1 MTHILTTTSM
11 TTNVMTDFMKLWE
24 SLISEGDAGGAA
36 AGSDAGGGAV
46 AGGDVSSASG
56 ISSSDVLGDG
66 CNHCKDGYFC
76 DGCFHKP
83 CPMPFPFYRWS
94 APANGG
100 SKRKKTKKGKKKKYA
115 YEKGMKVITSYNDL
129 VEAEEQKSSSHVQ
142 YVYNIPISKV
152 QQIVDNSDVQNK
164 RFNINQFL
172 KYDGQDVECV
182 GAFRDFP
189 NDCLA
194 LAVLQYVVTSQDDCY
209 ICEIQSFQ
217 KGYGE
222 KLLQKILKQQQNVWL
237 MANATAE
244 STLLDFYRKP
254 VFQLSEL
261 VIENSIYD
269 GKSLH
274 IFFTKTLDEDTLR
287 RDLEKHFKRNS

>member
-1 MTHILTTTSM
+1 MTRILTTTSM
-11 TTNVMTDFMKLWE
+11 TVKSQLADFSKLWE
-24 SLISEGDAGGAA
+24 SLISEGEGGGAA
-36 AGSDAGGGAV
+36 AGGDVGGVA
-46 AGGDVSSASG
+46 AGGDASAGG

-100 SKRKKTKKGKKKKYA
+100 SKRKKTKKGKKKKRYA
-115 YEKGMKVITSYNDL
+115 YEKGMKFITSYNDL
-129 VEAEEQKSSSHVQ
+129 VEAEQNSSSGVQ
-142 YVYNIPISKV
+142 YVYNIPVSKV
-152 QQIVDNSDVQNK
+152 QQIVDCSDVQNK
-164 RFNINQFL
+164 RFNISQFL

-182 GAFRDFP
+182 GTFRYFP

-194 LAVLQYVVTSQDDCY
+194 FAVLQYGVTSQDDCY
-209 ICEIQSFQ
+209 ICEIQSLQ

-222 KLLQKILKQQQNVWL
+222 KLLQKIFKQQHNVWL

-254 VFQLSEL
+254 VFQLSEF
-261 VIENSIYD
+261 VIENSVYD
-269 GKSLH
+269 GKPLH

>member
-1 MTHILTTTSM
+1 MTRILTTTSM
-11 TTNVMTDFMKLWE
+11 TTNHMTDFKKLWE

-36 AGSDAGGGAV
+36 AGGDAGGAA
-46 AGGDVSSASG
+46 AGGDASAG
-56 ISSSDVLGDG
+56 GMSSSDVLGDG
-66 CNHCKDGYFC
+66 CDHCKDGYFC

-94 APANGG
+94 TPANGG
-100 SKRKKTKKGKKKKYA
+100 SKRKKTKKGKKKKYS

-129 VEAEEQKSSSHVQ
+129 VEAEQQDVSHVQ

-152 QQIVDNSDVQNK
+152 QQIVDGSDVQNK

-194 LAVLQYVVTSQDDCY
+194 LAVLQYGVTSQDDCY

-217 KGYGE
+217 RGFGE

-237 MANATAE
+237 MANANAE

-261 VIENSIYD
+261 VIDNSVYD
-269 GKSLH
+269 GKLLH
-274 IFFTKTLDEDTLR
+274 IFFTKTLDEDVLR
-287 RDLEKHFKRNS
+287 RDLEKHFKQR

>member
-1 MTHILTTTSM
+1 MSRILTTTSM
-11 TTNVMTDFMKLWE
+11 TANYMNVRQHRAK
-24 SLISEGDAGGAA
+24 LISEGAAGAMPAGDAGIPI
-36 AGSDAGGGAV
+36 AGDTAMPG
-46 AGGDVSSASG
+46 G
-56 ISSSDVLGDG
+56 ISTSDVLGDG
-66 CNHCKDGYFC
+66 CSHCKDGYFY

-94 APANGG
+94 APANDG
-100 SKRKKTKKGKKKKYA
+100 SKRKKTKKGKKKKFSYQ
-115 YEKGMKVITSYNDL
+115 KGMKVITSYNDL
-129 VEAEEQKSSSHVQ
+129 VEAEEVQNASHVQ
-142 YVYNIPISKV
+142 YVYNIPISRV
-152 QQIVDNSDVQNK
+152 QQIVDNSDVQNT

-182 GAFRDFP
+182 GAFKDFP

-194 LAVLQYVVTSQDDCY
+194 LAVLQYGVTSQDDCY

-237 MANATAE
+237 MADIKAE

-261 VIENSIYD
+261 VIENSVYD
-269 GKSLH
+269 GKPLH
-274 IFFTKTLDEDTLR
+274 IFFTKTLDEDAFR
-287 RDLEKHFKRNS
+287 RDINELYAQTK

>member
-152 QQIVDNSDVQNK
+152 Q
-164 RFNINQFL
+164 
-172 KYDGQDVECV
+172 
-182 GAFRDFP
+182 
-189 NDCLA
+189 
-194 LAVLQYVVTSQDDCY
+194 
-209 ICEIQSFQ
+209 
-217 KGYGE
+217 
-222 KLLQKILKQQQNVWL
+222 
-237 MANATAE
+237 
-244 STLLDFYRKP
+244 
-254 VFQLSEL
+254 
-261 VIENSIYD
+261 
-269 GKSLH
+269 
-274 IFFTKTLDEDTLR
+274 
-287 RDLEKHFKRNS
+287 